1 MAKSYAEL
9 HDLIRRV
16 FDTAGISRG
25 IYVLNKN
32 KLQYIAGKGVKA
44 MVHEK
49 KLDLKWSEK
58 MTVDMVEAWARQ
70 IQLAARET
78 AA

>member
-32 KLQYIAGKGVKA
+32 KLQFIAGKGVKA
-44 MVHEK
+44 MIYEK
-49 KLDLKWSEK
+49 KLDLTWSEK
-58 MTVDMVEAWARQ
+58 MTIELVESWARQ
-70 IQLAARET
+70 IQRAALEPVS
-78 AA
+78 